1 MSFAPVAS
9 IEMRHVQLGLYCLC
23 VSLLAACGGGGGSSA
38 PSITVTVTPPMASV
52 MVGQQIQLA
61 ATTTGAA
68 GAPVTWS
75 SSNATVATVNST
87 GLVMGLS
94 LGQVTITATS
104 GGVSG
109 TAALTIT
116 MGITFFSI
124 TTGNNHTCG
133 LADSGV
139 AYCWGDNSAGQLGNG
154 TTTNSATPVPV
165 TGPSGAGQLGIVF
178 TSIIAG
184 GDHTCATALGLG
196 IGTAYC
202 WGDNSSGELGNGT
215 TTNSSIPVPVL
226 ITPVQDKYLAVS
238 AGAHHTCGLVG
249 ELKFSLG
256 IINCWGDNTYGQLG
270 NGTMA
275 SSSTPVPVA
284 SIDGIMWDF
293 VSAGSTHTCALY
305 EPLNAGT
312 YSTTVYCWGDNSA
325 GQFGDNGT
333 ISSVIPVQ
341 VFTGPF
347 APYPMVSAGTLYT
360 CITNPGSPDPAL
372 CSGLNT
378 FGQLGNGTT
387 TNSSSLVAVSGPN
400 AFDLGIS
407 TGADHACGPGPGVGS
422 AYCWGNNNLGQLGN
436 GTTTNSATPVAVAG
450 GLSFVSVS
458 AGGHH
463 TCGIISGSLP
473 LGPTAPFAV
482 YCWGDNTYGQLGN
495 SWTTSSSVPVNVA
508 GP

>member
-1 MSFAPVAS
+1 MDHIRRVFC
-9 IEMRHVQLGLYCLC
+9 CLC

-38 PSITVTVTPPMASV
+38 PPATVTVTPPMASV

-61 ATTTGAA
+61 ASTNATGS
-68 GAPVTWS
+68 VMWS
-75 SSNATVATVNST
+75 SSNGTVATVNST

-94 LGQVTITATS
+94 LGQVTITAIS
-104 GGVSG
+104 GGVNS

-116 MGITFFSI
+116 TGITFNFIS
-124 TTGNNHTCG
+124 TGNNHTCG
-133 LADSGV
+133 LAINGV
-139 AYCWGDNSAGQLGNG
+139 AYCWGDNRAGQLGNG

-165 TGPSGAGQLGIVF
+165 TGPSGAGQLGFV
-178 TSIIAG
+178 TSVIAG

-226 ITPVQDKYLAVS
+226 ITFQEKYLAVS

-249 ELKFSLG
+249 SLKINLG

-270 NGTMA
+270 NGTMT
-275 SSSTPVPVA
+275 SSTTPVPVA
-284 SIDGIMWDF
+284 NVNGIMWDY

-305 EPLNAGT
+305 EPNNDDT
-312 YSTTVYCWGDNSA
+312 SSTAVYCWGDNSA
-325 GQFGDNGT
+325 GQFGDNTT
-333 ISSVIPVQ
+333 ISSVVPVQ
-341 VFTGPF
+341 VFIGPF
-347 APYPMVSAGTLYT
+347 APYPSFSAGTLYT

-387 TNSSSLVAVSGPN
+387 TNSSSLVAVNAPN

-407 TGADHACGPGPGVGS
+407 TGADHACGAAGVGS

-436 GTTTNSATPVAVAG
+436 GTTTNSATPIAVAG
-450 GLSFVSVS
+450 GLSFVVVS

-463 TCGIISGSLP
+463 TCGIISGSVP

-495 SWTTSSSVPVNVA
+495 AWTTTSSVPVNVA
-508 GP
+508 GSP